1 MLVNLKAEM
10 ARFGVSAAD
19 IARAIG
25 RNERATKRRIRGEVE
40 ISGDDIRTI
49 RDAFFPN
56 CTLDYLLEEKPVI
69 PLQARL
75 SLRRPFMAVSI

>member
-10 ARFGVSAAD
+10 ARFGVTSAD
-19 IARAIG
+19 IAKAIG
-25 RNERATKRRIRGEVE
+25 RNERAAKRRIQGEVE

-49 RDAFFPN
+49 RDTFFPN

-69 PLQARL
+69 SLQARL
-75 SLRRPFMAVSI
+75 RRSDSAIHIT